1 MSDAVDGN
9 LQRGVETMLPSAFR
23 NIAKTYRY
31 GSEGAIKSRR
41 GDVIYDDIA
50 TGELFGQLLGFAPA
64 AYTLEQEKNMS
75 TKRIDRAV
83 NKNRTQ
89 TMREAYVS
97 LRMGD
102 TDGFSEAIDK
112 ALKFN
117 SRHPSFSILP
127 KTIAKSM
134 QTHGRS
140 SATMHNGITIS
151 PKMKNVLQ
159 IHRDEYWGQPDSSL
173 LRLINFDARD

>member
-1 MSDAVDGN
+1 
-9 LQRGVETMLPSAFR
+9 MLPSAFR

-75 TKRIDRAV
+75 SKRIERSV
-83 NKNRTQ
+83 GKKRTQ
-89 TMREAYVS
+89 TLREMYVA

-102 TDGFSEAIDK
+102 RDGFKDSLDK
-112 ALKFN
+112 IRKFN
-117 SRHPSFSILP
+117 SRHPRYAIIP
-127 KTIAKSM
+127 KTVAKSM
-134 QTHGRS
+134 QTHGRT
-140 SATMHNGITIS
+140 SATMMGGIAIS
-151 PKMKNVLQ
+151 PKMRSTIRQ
-159 IHRDEYWGQPDSSL
+159 HRDEYWGQPDTNL